1 MKQMKWLLKYNSLKL
16 EKEEQEKAFQ
26 NEIKR
31 LLIENENLKLE
42 NKEYRKK
49 LTAKNKH
56 IRELKEIKKE
66 NK

>member
-1 MKQMKWLLKYNSLKL
+1 MKQMKWLLKYNSLKI

-26 NEIKR
+26 NEIKK

-42 NKEYRKK
+42 NKECRKK

-56 IRELKEIKKE
+56 IRELKEIIKE
-66 NK
+66 VK